1 MRSRAVSSSTG
12 GERRV
17 RGSLPGMARSSG
29 LLAAVLDLFRPS
41 TRPSRSTPRTTRPTA
56 PIAPTTGPPAGGTVE
71 VDPRSL
77 GRVVL
82 RWEPAADGVP
92 DPGEIV
98 WTWVPY
104 EENDGRGKD
113 RPVLVI
119 ASGRDGTLLGVQL
132 TSKDHDGDRDHV
144 SVGSGDWDGA
154 HRESWARL
162 DRVFRLDV
170 RSVRREAS
178 SLPRT
183 AWTAAAR
190 ALASRYGWTVS

>member
-1 MRSRAVSSSTG
+1 
-12 GERRV
+12 
-17 RGSLPGMARSSG
+17 MARSSG

-41 TRPSRSTPRTTRPTA
+41 TTRRTSPSTTRRTTPVATWKRATGRGPSEAEA
-56 PIAPTTGPPAGGTVE
+56 PVASAPAGTVE

-82 RWEPAADGVP
+82 EWTPSPDGVP

-113 RPVLVI
+113 RPVLVV
-119 ASGRDGTLLGVQL
+119 ASGRFGLLGVQL
-132 TSKDHDGDRDHV
+132 TSKDHDRDPDHV
-144 SVGSGDWDGA
+144 SIGTGAWDGE

-162 DRVFRLDV
+162 DRVFRVDA
-170 RSVRREAS
+170 SAVRREGS
-178 SLPRT
+178 FLPESTYRGV
-183 AWTAAAR
+183 AR
-190 ALASRYGWTVS
+190 VLASRYGWTVA